1 MPTGTIAYKTATIP
15 QTEVLDLDER
25 LWDHIRLATSF
36 IERQNGYA
44 TPQDNASAVVVRR
57 AGGEPVVVVLLD
69 RNALPIPG
77 DPFDVCRRFNLTP
90 RETEVALLLADR
102 MSCREIA
109 NRLEMSFHTARCHT
123 EKILAKLG
131 VRSKNDV
138 SVRLGVSQ

>member
-15 QTEVLDLDER
+15 QAEVLDLDER
-25 LWDHIRLATSF
+25 LWDHIRLAASF

-57 AGGEPVVVVLLD
+57 AGSEPVVVVLLD
-69 RNALPIPG
+69 RNAPTIPG
-77 DPFDVCRRFNLTP
+77 GPFDVCRRFNLTP
-90 RETEVALLLADR
+90 REIEVALLLADR